1 MQKVS
6 PLVKLE
12 IIPLLLC
19 CLLDP
24 LTNKFSMELYDKIMD
39 RLQELPKKSCYHQ
52 GEGLIITI
60 PSQRKCFEEKDPV
73 ILTMRYFKVLHDM
86 VPKNS

>member
-1 MQKVS
+1 MQKVT

-24 LTNKFSMELYDKIMD
+24 LTNKYSMKLYDKLWID
-39 RLQELPKKSCYHQ
+39 SRNYQ
-52 GEGLIITI
+52 
-60 PSQRKCFEEKDPV
+60 
-73 ILTMRYFKVLHDM
+73 
-86 VPKNS
+86 KNPAATKGKI

>member
-1 MQKVS
+1 MQKVT

-24 LTNKFSMELYDKIMD
+24 LTNKYSIYDKFAD
-39 RLQELPKKSCYHQ
+39 RLQELPKKSCCHQ
-52 GEGLIITI
+52 GEDLIITI

-73 ILTMRYFKVLHDM
+73 ILTMRYLKVLHGV
-86 VPKNS
+86 VPNNS

>member
-1 MQKVS
+1 MQKVT

-24 LTNKFSMELYDKIMD
+24 LTNKYSMKLYDKFAD
-39 RLQELPKKSCYHQ
+39 RLQELPKKSCCHQ
-52 GEGLIITI
+52 GEDLIITI

-73 ILTMRYFKVLHDM
+73 ILTMRYFKVLHGV
-86 VPKNS
+86 VPNNS